1 VVEPK
6 MRSTDVNKLITDM
19 EKRMISEV
27 DIADMKQLY
36 EMEYGTHF
44 KLAPQDVVQVPVD
57 SNAFATGDVF
67 KFMGI
72 DGMYSKCI
80 DSSGVMHHFAAW
92 TKVTPWM
99 K

>member
-1 VVEPK
+1 
-6 MRSTDVNKLITDM
+6 MRSTDINKLIADM
-19 EKRMISEV
+19 EERMISGI
-27 DIADMKQLY
+27 DIEDMKALY
-36 EMEYGTHF
+36 EMEYGKHF
-44 KLAPQDVVQVPVD
+44 KLAPQDVIQVPP
-57 SNAFATGDVF
+57 SSEAFTTTDVF